1 MLCVRLLIN
10 GQDISMPPSIK
21 PDIPSSPQAQAFV
34 RLGEYTVDNNTG
46 TPNISIPL
54 LEIDFCGYK
63 IPIQLSYE
71 AKPLRPGYNYD
82 VYGLGW
88 MLSGHSC
95 VSRTIKDIAD
105 EYAQPTAF
113 KIETFLE
120 HNGKPKMYGPNK
132 KRFDPIYKNP
142 YDKITAIN
150 DTKSDSYKIV
160 LPTGRV
166 IPFFMY
172 MGSDGM
178 KYDLLSID
186 KNIKIKC
193 QYGTRIIESF
203 VVTDEEGIVYTFD
216 IADKASNIFSND
228 RNAMANVSWQL
239 SSINIPGKGIIKYEY
254 TPLIKFSEYS
264 RTEPLLCI
272 TRVFRNVIYW
282 GEQIS
287 ANMSVPLNYHE
298 PYYEPPYTMSL
309 TKVEQPS
316 IYSMRFLKKI
326 SYGNTSIEFNYQ
338 SDGRHLA
345 SIVQTEKSKNVTA
358 SRNFSFNI
366 NDQQLLNLS
375 IGSGSDNLVY
385 KFSYASKYTSD
396 YTDHWGNYGKS
407 NTPEDIG
414 NFQVS
419 VDNTSFS
426 ESDMKSLLS
435 RISNRAILLNRESG
449 DIPEYF
455 KLKLQSSVNGDSRSA
470 TSPNVHGVLRSITY
484 PNGGSTWFTYENHRF
499 LTANSADGKLITD
512 RTKMRIIEGGGFR
525 IKSIVNYSADGEQ
538 VSRDDYCYGYT
549 NKELASVKI
558 PFPKLSSN
566 YDDEHTGCGE
576 AVVDP
581 NVLTYM
587 NFDYSTS
594 TIPRGFIKM
603 ILGRTCGQYSFDDA
617 NSYANQPAWWWNARF
632 SATNFRSLLGDRP
645 AVVYPEIT
653 IYHGGLPTTNS
664 CISKTVLSYD
674 IYRKDYTA
682 NNYYLCAI
690 DNITPYIAYYE
701 PIYYDEREKPYYIDS
716 KEVRYC
722 SGGTILYC
730 DEKPEK
736 VNQLKSKVEYV
747 KRTVYANVKDW
758 IPVTSEEYDY
768 REYTM
773 QKYGFTYSNAYA
785 TAHCKQATIHNVGH
799 CVGKNEEYV
808 PLSIFYGP
816 ILDRK
821 GTNRLRSKKV
831 KEYSGISSNSTSL
844 TESYEYVYG
853 NHISS
858 KKYWDFVEKQD
869 AFSFVGEA
877 TDNSSSIVT
886 KMTLQNMLALIT
898 SASTTATSS
907 MGQRQIDGYKIEYGE
922 YNNDGKYRKYSSSGS
937 YIYPRTFYE
946 FDGKNWIESINV
958 ESYTTNGKPIDIVD
972 KKTGIHTIYLW
983 GYGNERLIAEIQNAT
998 MSALSSVISSIDLD
1012 APDEGLKKL
1021 RQNNALTQS
1030 LIKTWT
1036 YKPLCGVKTFTDENG
1051 VVYEYEYDAL
1061 GRLTKESKQGEV
1073 VATHQYNYHN

>member
-1 MLCVRLLIN
+1 VRILIEAQDVSML
-10 GQDISMPPSIK
+10 PSIK
-21 PDIPSSPQAQAFV
+21 PDIPTSPQAQAFV
-34 RLGEYTVDNNTG
+34 RLGEYTIDNNIG

-54 LEIDFCGYK
+54 LEIDYCGYK
-63 IPIQLSYE
+63 IPIQLNYE

-88 MLSGHSC
+88 ALSGHSC

-113 KIETFLE
+113 KIEIFLE

-132 KRFDPIYKNP
+132 KRFDPIYKNL

-150 DTKSDSYKIV
+150 DTKSDNYKIV

-172 MGSDGM
+172 MGTDGM

-193 QYGTRIIESF
+193 QYGNRIIESF
-203 VVTDEEGIVYTFD
+203 IVTDEEGIVYTFD
-216 IADKASNIFSND
+216 VADKASNIFEND
-228 RNAMANVSWQL
+228 RNATANVSWQL

-254 TPLIKFSEYS
+254 TSLIKFSEYTK
-264 RTEPLLCI
+264 TEPLLCI
-272 TRVFRNVIYW
+272 TRVYRNWFYQ
-282 GEQIS
+282 GELDATLDRQ
-287 ANMSVPLNYHE
+287 LNYSDL
-298 PYYEPPYTMSL
+298 YGEPPYKISL

-326 SYGNTSIEFNYQ
+326 TYGNTSIEFNYQ

-407 NTPEDIG
+407 TTPEDIG
-414 NFQVS
+414 NFQVC

-435 RISNRAILLNRESG
+435 RVRNRAILLKRESG

-455 KLKLQSSVNGDSRSA
+455 KLKLQSSVNGDSRIA
-470 TSPNVHGVLRSITY
+470 TPPDVHGVLRSITY
-484 PNGGSTWFTYENHRF
+484 PNGGATWFTFENHRF
-499 LTANSADGKLITD
+499 LTANSVDGKLITD

-538 VSRDDYCYGYT
+538 VSCDDYCYGYT
-549 NKELASVKI
+549 NKELSLVKI
-558 PFPKLSSN
+558 PFPQLVSKLA
-566 YDDEHTGCGE
+566 DEHTGCGE

-587 NFDYSTS
+587 NYDYSTS
-594 TIPRGFIKM
+594 TIPGGFLQMITNIKASK
-603 ILGRTCGQYSFDDA
+603 GSFEDH
-617 NSYANQPAWWWNARF
+617 NSYTIEPIWWWNARF
-632 SATNFRSLLGDRP
+632 SAANFRNLLGDRP

-653 IYHGGLPTTNS
+653 IYHGGLPTTNA
-664 CISKTVLSYD
+664 CIGKTVLSFD

-682 NNYYLCAI
+682 SDYYLCAV
-690 DNITPYIAYYE
+690 DNSEIAPYTAYFE
-701 PIYYDEREKPYYIDS
+701 PL
-716 KEVRYC
+716 RY
-722 SGGTILYC
+722 GNGTILYC

-736 VNQLKSKVEYV
+736 TNQLKSKVECIQRIV
-747 KRTVYANVKDW
+747 SANVKDW

-785 TAHCKQATIHNVGH
+785 TAHCKQVEVHGVEHSVGQ
-799 CVGKNEEYV
+799 NEEFV
-808 PLSIFYGP
+808 PLSVFYGP
-816 ILDRK
+816 VWDRK
-821 GTNRLRSKKV
+821 GTNRLYCKKV
-831 KEYSGISSNSTSL
+831 KEYSGMTSNTTSL
-844 TESYEYVYG
+844 SESYEYLYG
-853 NHISS
+853 NKISS
-858 KKYWDFVEKQD
+858 KNFWDFSQKQD
-869 AFSFVGEA
+869 AFSFVGE
-877 TDNSSSIVT
+877 DINSESPVMT
-886 KMTLQNMLALIT
+886 KMVSKNMFALIT
-898 SASTTATSS
+898 SATTTATSS

-922 YNNDGKYRKYSSSGS
+922 YNDDGKYRKYGSGGS

-946 FDGKNWIESINV
+946 FDGKNWIESIKV
-958 ESYTTNGKPIDIVD
+958 ESYTTNGKPVDIVD
-972 KKTGIHTIYLW
+972 KKTGVHTIYLW
-983 GYGNERLIAEIQNAT
+983 GYGNEKLIAEIQNT
-998 MSALSSVISSIDLD
+998 TLSALSSVISSIDLD

-1021 RQNNALTQS
+1021 RQNSALTQS

-1036 YKPLCGVKTFTDENG
+1036 YKPLCGVKSFTDENG

>member
-1 MLCVRLLIN
+1 MKRILIIILLLLCVCFLIEV
-10 GQDISMPPSIK
+10 QDASMPPSIK
-21 PDIPSSPQAQAFV
+21 PDIPTSPQAQAFV

-54 LEIDFCGYK
+54 LEINYCGYK

-88 MLSGHSC
+88 TLSGHSC

-132 KRFDPIYKNP
+132 KRFDPIYKDP
-142 YDKITAIN
+142 YDKINAIN

-172 MGSDGM
+172 MSSDGM
-178 KYDLLSID
+178 KYDLLAID

-203 VVTDEEGIVYTFD
+203 VVTYEEGIIYTFD
-216 IADKASNIFSND
+216 IADKTSNIFSND

-239 SSINIPGKGIIKYEY
+239 SSIAIPGKGTIKYEY
-254 TPLIKFSEYS
+254 TSLIKFSEYS

-272 TRVFRNVIYW
+272 TRLFYNQFYDLD
-282 GEQIS
+282 GE
-287 ANMSVPLNYHE
+287 NHGE
-298 PYYEPPYTMSL
+298 PYIEPPYAISL

-338 SDGRHLA
+338 NDGRHLA
-345 SIVQTEKSKNVTA
+345 TIVQTEKNKKETA
-358 SRNFSFNI
+358 SRKLNFDISN
-366 NDQQLLNLS
+366 QQLLNFS
-375 IGSGSDNLVY
+375 IESGSDKLVY
-385 KFSYASKYTSD
+385 KFTYTSKYTSD

-414 NFQVS
+414 NFQAC
-419 VDNTSFS
+419 VDRIGYS
-426 ESDMKSLLS
+426 ESNMKSLLS

-470 TSPNVHGVLRSITY
+470 TLPDEHGVLRSITY
-484 PNGGSTWFTYENHRF
+484 SNGGSTWFTFENHRF

-525 IKSIVNYSADGEQ
+525 IKSVVNYSADGEI

-549 NKELASVKI
+549 NKELSSIKI
-558 PFPKLSSN
+558 PFPKLSTSS
-566 YDDEHTGCGE
+566 DDEHIGCGE

-587 NFDYSTS
+587 NYDYSTS
-594 TIPRGFIKM
+594 TIPSGFRQM
-603 ILGRTCGQYSFDDA
+603 IVGKKCGSGSFDDY
-617 NSYANQPAWWWNARF
+617 NSYADEPYWWWNVRF
-632 SATNFRSLLGDRP
+632 SAVNFRNLLGERP

-653 IYHGGLPTTNS
+653 IYHGGLPTTNN
-664 CISKTVLSYD
+664 CIGKTVLTFD

-682 NNYYLCAI
+682 SDYYLYAV
-690 DNITPYIAYYE
+690 DNSGKEPYTAYFE
-701 PIYYDEREKPYYIDS
+701 P
-716 KEVRYC
+716 VRY
-722 SGGTILYC
+722 GDGTILYC

-747 KRTVYANVKDW
+747 KQAVYTNVKDW
-758 IPVTSEEYDY
+758 FPVTSEEYEY
-768 REYTM
+768 KEYTM
-773 QKYGFTYSNAYA
+773 QKYGFTYSNSYA
-785 TAHCKQATIHNVGH
+785 TAHCKEVVNTHGVSYSVGQY
-799 CVGKNEEYV
+799 EEFV
-808 PLSIFYGP
+808 PLSVFYAP
-816 ILDRK
+816 IWDRK
-821 GTNRLRSKKV
+821 GANRLYSKKV
-831 KEYSGISSNSTSL
+831 KEYSGQTTNSTSL
-844 TESYEYVYG
+844 TERFEYVYG
-853 NHISS
+853 NHIGS
-858 KKYWDFVEKQD
+858 KSYWDFAEKQD
-869 AFSFVGEA
+869 AFSFVGGA
-877 TDNSSSIVT
+877 TVGDSPVLT
-886 KMTLQNMLALIT
+886 KMVSKNMLALIT
-898 SASTTATSS
+898 SATTTATSS

-922 YNNDGKYRKYSSSGS
+922 YNNDGKYRKYSSGGS

-958 ESYTTNGKPIDIVD
+958 ESYTTNGKPVDIID
-972 KKTGIHTIYLW
+972 KKTGVHTIYLW
-983 GYGNERLIAEIQNAT
+983 GYENERLIAEIQNTT

-1021 RQNNALTQS
+1021 RQNNNLAQS
-1030 LIKTWT
+1030 QIKTWT
-1036 YKPLCGVKTFTDENG
+1036 YKPLCGVKTFIDENG
-1051 VVYEYEYDAL
+1051 IVYEYEYDAL
-1061 GRLTKESKQGEV
+1061 GRLIKEKKQGEII
-1073 VATHQYNYHN
+1073 ATHQYNYRN